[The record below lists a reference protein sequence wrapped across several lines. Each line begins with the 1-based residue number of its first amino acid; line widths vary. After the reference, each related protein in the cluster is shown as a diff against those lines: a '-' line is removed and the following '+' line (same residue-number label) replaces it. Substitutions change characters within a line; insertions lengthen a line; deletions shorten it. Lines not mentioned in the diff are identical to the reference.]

1 MISGHVERLKTR
13 ILDVGANL
21 YPQTLDLDTEGELI
35 KGVEEIGKGG
45 REIMNICNADDKDIS
60 EFDKAVGKVLSK
72 AETARKVE
80 EEMS

>member
-35 KGVEEIGKGG
+35 KGVEQIGKGG
-45 REIMNICNADDKDIS
+45 REIMSICNADDDDIS
-60 EFDKAVGKVLSK
+60 EFDKAVGKVLGD